1 MSLIAVLCLLALQSV
16 ILLVQRDC
24 DITLTDNNGYLA
36 SHHAARHNKLDCLR
50 FLVKQGSNIEATQ
63 ADGKSPSHVVNA
75 FVSVHV
81 HQILNNAFGWFPF
94 ISFWFWHSVTFG
106 FNIPLF
112 FANRKMMIKNDSFF
126 FVDIY
131 QFLFWLNC
139 FISFFELSIFRL
151 HCTDPSMYST
161 GCLKREQ
168 IQTNKTVRF
177 HIKHKCKH

>member
-1 MSLIAVLCLLALQSV
+1 MSFSLTVGDSASTERLWHHTDRQQWLPGISPRGQTQQAGLSPLPGQAGLQHRGHPGWWKV
-16 ILLVQRDC
+16 PLPR
-24 DITLTDNNGYLA
+24 
-36 SHHAARHNKLDCLR
+36 
-50 FLVKQGSNIEATQ
+50 
-63 ADGKSPSHVVNA
+63 GK
-75 FVSVHV
+75 FFISVHV

-151 HCTDPSMYST
+151 HCTDPLMYYT

>member
-1 MSLIAVLCLLALQSV
+1 M

-63 ADGKSPSHVVNA
+63 ADGKSPSHVVNS
-75 FVSVHV
+75 FTGISNSQQCIWMVSIYIFL
-81 HQILNNAFGWFPF
+81 ILTFCYFLILISHCFLPIENDNKKWF
-94 ISFWFWHSVTFG
+94 
-106 FNIPLF
+106 
-112 FANRKMMIKNDSFF
+112 FF

-151 HCTDPSMYST
+151 HCTDPLMYFT